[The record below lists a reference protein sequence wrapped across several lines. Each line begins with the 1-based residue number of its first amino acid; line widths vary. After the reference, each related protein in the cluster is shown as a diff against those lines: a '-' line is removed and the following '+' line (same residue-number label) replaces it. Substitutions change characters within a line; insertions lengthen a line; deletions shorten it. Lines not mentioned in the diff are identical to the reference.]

1 MDGVLWNGLMKV
13 FTKVNGS
20 TVFNKALELWCQL
33 VIKLLTI
40 FLVQLVV
47 KKVYKIT
54 TKNKIKRLELVS
66 LTTTF
71 FKNH

>member
-20 TVFNKALELWCQL
+20 MVFNKALELWCQL

-40 FLVQLVV
+40 CLVQLIV
-47 KKVYKIT
+47 KKPYKIT
-54 TKNKIKRLELVS
+54 TKNKIERLELVS